1 MVQNQIR
8 YTANNLQIILLLELS
23 QGVLFDLLIY
33 KNFIGGGVK
42 MSVTNTKWVLK
53 ERPQGLVKNENFE
66 LIKEE
71 LRDIQDGEV
80 LIENQ
85 YLSFDPTQRM
95 WLTDLP
101 GYLPP
106 VQIDEVVRS
115 GGIGKIVESKNE
127 NFSEGDLVSGMV
139 GWQTHHIPSEND
151 LKTMRKVPDVLPIPS
166 MLNIFGTTGI
176 TAYFGLLDI
185 GNPQPGETVVVSGA
199 AGATGAMVCQIAK
212 IKGCHVIG
220 IAGGDEKC
228 SWLKD
233 CGVDDVID
241 YKNSNVAEELTKL
254 AKDGI
259 DIYFDNVG
267 GPILESV
274 LFLININARIICCGS
289 ISNYTGD
296 QMPVGPRNL
305 TMLIVRRAKM
315 QGFLVLDYYGRASE
329 AIDDISKW
337 AMEGKIKHREDIQE
351 GIENCPETLNRL
363 FTGQNQGKQMLK
375 I

>member
-1 MVQNQIR
+1 
-8 YTANNLQIILLLELS
+8 
-23 QGVLFDLLIY
+23 
-33 KNFIGGGVK
+33 

-53 ERPQGLVKNENFE
+53 ERPEGLFKNENFE

-71 LRDIQDGEV
+71 VRDIQDGEV

-115 GGIGKIVESKNE
+115 GGIGKIIESKNG
-127 NFSEGDLVSGMV
+127 NFSEGDLVSGMI

-151 LKTMRKVPDVLPIPS
+151 LKTMRKVPDVLPIPT
-166 MLNIFGTTGI
+166 MLNIFGSTGI
-176 TAYFGLLDI
+176 TAYFGLLDV

-228 SWLKD
+228 SWLKE

-241 YKNSNVAEELTKL
+241 YENSNVAEELTKL

-267 GPILESV
+267 GPLLEAV
-274 LFLININARIICCGS
+274 LCKINLNARIVICGA
-289 ISNYTGD
+289 ISNYASTD
-296 QMPVGPRNL
+296 MPVGPRNL
-305 TMLIVRRAKM
+305 SSLIINRARM
-315 QGFLVLDYYGRASE
+315 EGFLVLDYLHRSDE
-329 AIDDISKW
+329 AIQELSKW
-337 AMEGKIKHREDIQE
+337 LMDGKIKHREDIQE
-351 GIENCPETLNRL
+351 GIENCPSTLNRL
-363 FTGQNQGKQMLK
+363 FTGQNIGKQILK

>member
-1 MVQNQIR
+1 
-8 YTANNLQIILLLELS
+8 
-23 QGVLFDLLIY
+23 
-33 KNFIGGGVK
+33 

-53 ERPQGLVKNENFE
+53 ERPQGLVKNDNFE

-127 NFSEGDLVSGMV
+127 NFSEGDLVSGMI
-139 GWQTHHIPSEND
+139 GWQTHHIPSVND
-151 LKTMRKVPDVLPIPS
+151 LKTMRKVPDVLPMPT
-166 MLNIFGTTGI
+166 MLNIFGSTGI
-176 TAYFGLLDI
+176 TAYFGLLDV

-228 SWLKD
+228 SWLKE

-254 AKDGI
+254 AKNGI

-289 ISNYTGD
+289 ISNYTGE

-315 QGFLVLDYYGRASE
+315 QGFLVLDYYSRASE
-329 AIDDISKW
+329 AIDDISTW
-337 AMEGKIKHREDIQE
+337 SLEGKIKHREDIQE

-363 FTGQNQGKQMLK
+363 FTGQNKGKQMLK